1 MNLAPNKIR
10 GNELGLVP
18 VEMLIYD
25 QNWIRV
31 VIATDPIHWSQSKSK
46 TKYDKFTFSNKKKYD
61 KFTLALY
68 QTKINK
74 NLTTAE

>member
-1 MNLAPNKIR
+1 MIKI
-10 GNELGLVP
+10 GYV
-18 VEMLIYD
+18 
-25 QNWIRV
+25 
-31 VIATDPIHWSQSKSK
+31 SQSQRIQYTGVNPSPKLNM
-46 TKYDKFTFSNKKKYD
+46 TNLLLATKKKYD